1 MRRRL
6 ASVGTTQIV
15 SRMVRAVRRTRFP
28 PAGAGLAWL
37 RNLYGVPAGSRAR
50 YRAGTRP
57 GCAASRT
64 PACLTAPSPH
74 KTSRCYMTRRAD
86 FCRRVTLYTR
96 EIRRGGRKDTR
107 LWPKLYMIFA
117 SSFVTCLGYMC
128 SFGLRFYPPR
138 FVVVLKPMV
147 ATAEKVIEQ
156 IKIVGGGKLR
166 HKCWNMTFHEKC

>member
-117 SSFVTCLGYMC
+117 SSFVVTGV
-128 SFGLRFYPPR
+128 RVR
-138 FVVVLKPMV
+138 HRNWTFVSDWK
-147 ATAEKVIEQ
+147 E
-156 IKIVGGGKLR
+156 
-166 HKCWNMTFHEKC
+166 TFHACPLMHMRGKTASRAQMRKSIAWPTVAHKHFW